1 MAALRPAAFHPL
13 SHQEGAVS
21 MKRPIQ
27 PLLCIAMALAA
38 MAAFSPVIAVADD
51 APSPCAALK
60 RIVAAAPDGFT
71 GLSPAEV
78 NGVAQPYGDDA
89 QCNASHDSYQ
99 CLWTP
104 HHDAGSS
111 ADALQSVAADV
122 ASCLPEATHD
132 LNTPARQ
139 HFYVGPRDKRTQI
152 TATTAGPNKLKLT
165 VSGK

>member
-1 MAALRPAAFHPL
+1 MKHFNRPILRLTLGAAALAVVLPA
-13 SHQEGAVS
+13 V
-21 MKRPIQ
+21 
-27 PLLCIAMALAA
+27 AL
-38 MAAFSPVIAVADD
+38 ADD

-71 GLSPAEV
+71 GLSQAEV

-111 ADALQSVAADV
+111 ADALQSVAADI
-122 ASCLPEATHD
+122 ASCLPDATHD
-132 LNTPARQ
+132 QNSPARQ
-139 HFYVGPRDKRTQI
+139 HFYLGARGKRTQI
-152 TATTAGPNKLKLT
+152 TATTAGASKLRLVVT
-165 VSGK
+165 GK

>member
-1 MAALRPAAFHPL
+1 MKHSTYTVLR
-13 SHQEGAVS
+13 
-21 MKRPIQ
+21 
-27 PLLCIAMALAA
+27 IAMAIAAATSLA
-38 MAAFSPVIAVADD
+38 PVVANADD

-71 GLSPAEV
+71 GLSPADV

-111 ADALQSVAADV
+111 ADALQSVAADI
-122 ASCLPEATHD
+122 ASCLPAATHD
-132 LNTPARQ
+132 MNTPARQ
-139 HFYVGPRDKRTQI
+139 HFYLGERDQRARTS
-152 TATTAGPNKLKLT
+152 
-165 VSGK
+165 SG

>member
-1 MAALRPAAFHPL
+1 MNHFNRPILRLTLGAAALAVVLPA
-13 SHQEGAVS
+13 V
-21 MKRPIQ
+21 
-27 PLLCIAMALAA
+27 AL
-38 MAAFSPVIAVADD
+38 ADD

-71 GLSPAEV
+71 GLSQAEV

-111 ADALQSVAADV
+111 ADALQSVAADI
-122 ASCLPEATHD
+122 ASCLPDATHD
-132 LNTPARQ
+132 QNSPARQ
-139 HFYVGPRDKRTQI
+139 HFYLGARGKRTQI
-152 TATTAGPNKLKLT
+152 TATTAGASKLRLVVT
-165 VSGK
+165 GK

>member
-1 MAALRPAAFHPL
+1 MKCPTERVLRIVTAVVAL
-13 SHQEGAVS
+13 S
-21 MKRPIQ
+21 
-27 PLLCIAMALAA
+27 
-38 MAAFSPVIAVADD
+38 AFSPLMAHADD

-78 NGVAQPYGDDA
+78 SGVAQPYGDDA
-89 QCNASHDSYQ
+89 QCSASHDSYQ

-111 ADALQSVAADV
+111 ADALQSVAADI
-122 ASCLPEATHD
+122 ASCLPAATHD
-132 LNTPARQ
+132 LNTPGRQ
-139 HFYVGPRDKRTQI
+139 HFYIGSRGQRTQI
-152 TATTAGPNKLKLT
+152 MATTAGASKLKLV